1 MKKETFCEILGDID
15 DQYVSSGG
23 RVEKKKARTVI
34 EVRTRK
40 ELLLRKIVAVA
51 AAVAMM
57 VCSGAVGAAAFS
69 REIVVPAEQETVELT
84 ELGLTLILP
93 DSWEGRYE
101 VIEETFAPY
110 GSPMWTF
117 CVKAVYDARTP
128 TDETGEVVYQG
139 MLFTVFQCAD
149 WSMSAQEFQEESGIA
164 GIGKYL
170 FATEDATYAIMY
182 ATDLQFD
189 PGDGTQAEEYHQ
201 LSDTM
206 KDVRFLVSG
215 VME

>member
-15 DQYVSSGG
+15 DQYVSGAG
-23 RVEKKKARTVI
+23 EAGKKKARTVI
-34 EVRTRK
+34 GAGSGK
-40 ELLLRKIVAVA
+40 GLLLRKVAAAA

-69 REIVVPAEQETVELT
+69 REIVVPVEQETVELA

-101 VIEETFAPY
+101 VIKEIFAPY
-110 GSPMWTF
+110 DSPMWTF

-128 TDETGEVVYQG
+128 ADETGEVVYQG

-149 WSMSAQEFQEESGIA
+149 WSMSAQEFLEESAIA

-170 FATEDATYAIMY
+170 FATENATYAVMY
-182 ATDLQFD
+182 AADVQFD
-189 PGDGTQAEEYHQ
+189 PGDEAQAEEYHQ
-201 LSDTM
+201 MFDTM